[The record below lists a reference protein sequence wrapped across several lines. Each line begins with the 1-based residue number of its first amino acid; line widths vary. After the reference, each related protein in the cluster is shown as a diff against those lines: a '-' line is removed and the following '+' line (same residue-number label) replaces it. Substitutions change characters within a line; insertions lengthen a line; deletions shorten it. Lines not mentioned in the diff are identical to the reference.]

1 MRSTVIDSPDSF
13 ESLSEIEAMVRSAAN
28 YVQVSKD
35 LRPRVLDS
43 ARLAKGERRVRRYI
57 RQSALIAALLTWF
70 VTSSVSRLDM
80 RDDLR
85 ELSLATA
92 CSYPMPNNRISV
104 GAGDAAWV
112 LVDAYTELRGR
123 QADVL
128 RLKL

>member
-1 MRSTVIDSPDSF
+1 MIDSPDLY
-13 ESLSEIEAMVRSAAN
+13 EPLSEIEAMVRSAAN

-35 LRPRVLDS
+35 RRPRVLEA
-43 ARLAKGERRVRRYI
+43 ARLNSGERRSRRYI
-57 RQSALIAALLTWF
+57 RRAALVAALLTWC
-70 VTSSVSRLDM
+70 VTSSVNRLDM

-85 ELSLATA
+85 ELTLATTA
-92 CSYPMPNNRISV
+92 SYPISNSRISG
-104 GAGDAAWV
+104 GASGAAWT